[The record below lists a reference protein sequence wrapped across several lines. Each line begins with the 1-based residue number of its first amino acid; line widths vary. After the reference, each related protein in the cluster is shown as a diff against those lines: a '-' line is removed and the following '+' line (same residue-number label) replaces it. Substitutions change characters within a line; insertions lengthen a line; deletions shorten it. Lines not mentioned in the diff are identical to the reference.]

1 MSPIEFTGVNVIY
14 AKDQP
19 EYLPLPVMKLQDGT
33 VISCWQ
39 VTDEDLERIIK
50 TRQVFVSQLTFNTP
64 LQPLNVV
71 TGLDELVQFVNG

>member
-1 MSPIEFTGVNVIY
+1 MAPIEFRGVNVTY
-14 AKDQP
+14 AKDQS

-33 VISCWQ
+33 VISCWE

-50 TRQVFVSQLTFNTP
+50 ERKVYVAQLTFNTP

-71 TGLDELVQFVNG
+71 SGLDELVTFIEG